1 MDPAPTPPR
10 RDGLRRAG
18 LGAAVIAIV
27 LAGIGLVAFTS
38 GDDDGE
44 TPVAAAT
51 VTTAVPS
58 PSTTVASA
66 TTTAAPTTSSSPTT
80 TIPSTSL
87 TTSTPPP
94 TAPATSPPVP
104 VQLTRPVDPPP
115 DPNGSEPLTEV
126 GSISIPKI
134 GLDSAMFE
142 GIRLTTLN
150 HGPGHW
156 PGSAAPGQVGNVV
169 VAGHRTSHGAQFRHL
184 DKLVPGDVVTFT
196 TPDGVFDY
204 TVVETDIVGPDA
216 LWIID
221 PSDTPTATLFAC
233 HPPGSTR
240 QRIVVKLA
248 LLDTAL
254 EPSVQPP
261 VQPAV

>member
-1 MDPAPTPPR
+1 VDPAPTPPR

-18 LGAAVIAIV
+18 LGAAVVAIV
-27 LAGIGLVAFTS
+27 LAGIEVVAFTS

-51 VTTAVPS
+51 VTTAVP
-58 PSTTVASA
+58 PASTTVASA
-66 TTTAAPTTSSSPTT
+66 TPTAAPTTSTSPTT
-80 TIPSTSL
+80 TVPSTSS

-94 TAPATSPPVP
+94 TTPPP
-104 VQLTRPVDPPP
+104 PLQITRPVDPPP
-115 DPNGSEPLTEV
+115 DPNGAEPLTEV

-184 DKLVPGDVVTFT
+184 DQLVPGDVVTFT

-248 LLDTAL
+248 LL
-254 EPSVQPP
+254 QPP
-261 VQPAV
+261 VQPAA

>member
-1 MDPAPTPPR
+1 VDPAPTPPR

-18 LGAAVIAIV
+18 LGAAVVAIV
-27 LAGIGLVAFTS
+27 LAGIGVVAFTS

-44 TPVAAAT
+44 IPVAAAT
-51 VTTAVPS
+51 VTTAVSP

-66 TTTAAPTTSSSPTT
+66 TTTAAPTTSSSSTT
-80 TIPSTSL
+80 TIPSTS

-94 TAPATSPPVP
+94 TTPPTSPPVP

-169 VAGHRTSHGAQFRHL
+169 VAGQRTSHNAEFRRI
-184 DKLVPGDVVTFT
+184 DRLVPGDIVTFST
-196 TPDGVFDY
+196 ADGVFDY
-204 TVVETDIVGPDA
+204 SVVGTEIVGPDA

-248 LLDTAL
+248 LLQPAL
-254 EPSVQPP
+254 QPVLAP
-261 VQPAV
+261 VVQPAA

>member
-1 MDPAPTPPR
+1 M
-10 RDGLRRAG
+10 
-18 LGAAVIAIV
+18 
-27 LAGIGLVAFTS
+27 
-38 GDDDGE
+38 
-44 TPVAAAT
+44 AT
-51 VTTAVPS
+51 T
-58 PSTTVASA
+58 STTIVA
-66 TTTAAPTTSSSPTT
+66 TTT
-80 TIPSTSL
+80 
-87 TTSTPPP
+87 TTST
-94 TAPATSPPVP
+94 TSTTSTSSTTTTTTTTTLPI
-104 VQLTRPVDPPP
+104 QTTRPVAPPQ
-115 DPNGSEPLTEV
+115 DPNGAEPLAQV

-134 GLDSAMFE
+134 GLDSPMYE

-156 PGSAAPGQVGNVV
+156 PGSASPGQAGNVV

-184 DKLVPGDVVTFT
+184 DQLVPGDVVTFT

-240 QRIVVKLA
+240 QRIVVELA
-248 LLDTAL
+248 L
-254 EPSVQPP
+254 V
-261 VQPAV
+261 